1 MKKHVVK
8 DYYTGAMM
16 ELLKKKPFSEITVSD
31 LVKKSGASRASFY
44 RNYLSKEQIVDEYL
58 EQIFG
63 TIIDQYPISAE
74 NIREQVLNIF
84 TEIYKWKSE
93 LEILKKAGLLDQIDH
108 LILRDTI
115 GEIRNNQVF
124 HNKYQ
129 PYFFAGAASALIKA
143 WVEFGFT
150 ETPEEITAVFFQSL
164 SGYMEY
170 Q

>member
-44 RNYLSKEQIVDEYL
+44 RNYQSKEQIVDEYL

-93 LEILKKAGLLDQIDH
+93 LEILRKAGLLDQIDH

-115 GEIRNNQVF
+115 GEIKNNQVF
-124 HNKYQ
+124 HK
-129 PYFFAGAASALIKA
+129 YFFFFFASALIKA
-143 WVEFGFT
+143 WIEFGFT

>member
-1 MKKHVVK
+1 
-8 DYYTGAMM
+8 M

-44 RNYLSKEQIVDEYL
+44 RNYQSKEQIVDEYL

-93 LEILKKAGLLDQIDH
+93 LEILRKAGLLDQIDH

-115 GEIRNNQVF
+115 GEIIFSQGLLL
-124 HNKYQ
+124 H
-129 PYFFAGAASALIKA
+129 
-143 WVEFGFT
+143 
-150 ETPEEITAVFFQSL
+150 
-164 SGYMEY
+164 
-170 Q
+170 